1 MSTAAQDAFI
11 ESATDALNQQRL
23 LMGEG
28 RPHGRARMNIASVLG
43 DFFERAGRPVYL
55 ASDLPVHYPGEP
67 VFSPDLMAVLNVEDP
82 GDADLRQAWVV
93 AREGCGLD
101 LALEILYHGDQRK
114 DLVDNVID
122 YARLGIREYIIYDR
136 RRQRL
141 IGYRLSPGRS
151 RYDPIPLRAGR
162 LHSDVLGL
170 DLAIIDD
177 KLRFFLLGGM
187 IPESRELLAQANRM
201 IDDVQDRLAAEEQA
215 RVAAEAARVEAEERA
230 TAEAIARNDVEERIA
245 AEVAARAEA
254 EQRAAAEAAARAA
267 EAAARAALELE
278 VAELRRRLAE
288 RG

>member
-11 ESATDALNQQRL
+11 EAATDALNQQRL

-101 LALEILYHGDQRK
+101 LALEILYHGDPRK

-122 YARLGIREYIIYDR
+122 YARLGIREYIVYDR

-141 IGYRLSPGRS
+141 IGYRLSPGRA

-201 IDDVQDRLAAEEQA
+201 IDDVQDRLAAEEQTRVAAEAA

-230 TAEAIARNDVEERIA
+230 TAEAIARHEVEERIA

-267 EAAARAALELE
+267 LELE